1 MNFYN
6 KKSRK
11 IMSSIIIIILVLAM
25 IVPTLAYLIHYS
37 RRFELPTCLSLP
49 FKLGVM
55 RAISSVLAAVV
66 WSPTIDGDYFCV
78 FFDFFCNAMRKKYVV
93 FLTL

>member
-25 IVPTLAYLIHYS
+25 IVPTVAYL
-37 RRFELPTCLSLP
+37 
-49 FKLGVM
+49 VQ
-55 RAISSVLAAVV
+55 
-66 WSPTIDGDYFCV
+66 
-78 FFDFFCNAMRKKYVV
+78 
-93 FLTL
+93 